1 VVTALIIPNAS
12 MLRLLRSVGRV
23 VVSQTQ
29 DHCEC
34 GYGREGTGAEA
45 SLSRDHRVE
54 ESVRAKVRAGA
65 VPEKCA
71 AEKSWPTELERSVRY
86 RPSYVSS

>member
-1 VVTALIIPNAS
+1 MVTALIIPNAS

-54 ESVRAKVRAGA
+54 ESVRAKVRAFA
-65 VPEKCA
+65 
-71 AEKSWPTELERSVRY
+71 LSVFAR
-86 RPSYVSS
+86 VSRKKLLHSCCTIGCK